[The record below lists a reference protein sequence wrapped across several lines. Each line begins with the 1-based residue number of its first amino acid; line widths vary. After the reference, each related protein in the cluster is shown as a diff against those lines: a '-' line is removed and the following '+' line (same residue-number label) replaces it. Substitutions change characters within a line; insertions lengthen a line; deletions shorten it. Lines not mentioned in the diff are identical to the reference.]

1 LAGYV
6 SGAQIKYRVL
16 QRLDNDAL
24 NVVRNMPQWTPGTRG
39 RLSGGHERGNR
50 RILLTAQSETDEIFS
65 GKIALL
71 QIKIPYGYRKKSEKE
86 RSNRSFSDYIR

>member
-1 LAGYV
+1 MGYV

-39 RLSGGHERGNR
+39 GSPADMNVEIGVSYLPLKVRLMKYAPAR
-50 RILLTAQSETDEIFS
+50 
-65 GKIALL
+65 
-71 QIKIPYGYRKKSEKE
+71 
-86 RSNRSFSDYIR
+86 